1 MEETPVN
8 IMSMPKQTSED
19 RELRVRLTALARADD
34 GPMVGEVPESWLLN
48 PKFRCVNF
56 HVANRFETARRQ
68 RRVCVFC
75 SLPVQPTF
83 PDDRSG
89 PLPSTSTLIPSQPV
103 APRLEE
109 TTDDVLRIEEGS
121 LYPALYRLE
130 KSGWTTTD
138 AVEAR
143 RA

>member
-89 PLPSTSTLIPSQPV
+89 PLPSTSALIPSQPV

-109 TTDDVLRIEEGS
+109 TTDNAILGS
-121 LYPALYRLE
+121 H
-130 KSGWTTTD
+130 
-138 AVEAR
+138 
-143 RA
+143 

>member
-8 IMSMPKQTSED
+8 LVSMPKETSED
-19 RELRVRLTALARADD
+19 RDLRARLTALARAED
-34 GPMVGEVPESWLLN
+34 GPMVGDLPESWLLN

-75 SLPVQPTF
+75 GLPVQPTF

-89 PLPSTSTLIPSQPV
+89 PLPSTSALIPSQPV
-103 APRLEE
+103 APRLEQ
-109 TTDDVLRIEEGS
+109 TVDDAILGS
-121 LYPALYRLE
+121 H
-130 KSGWTTTD
+130 
-138 AVEAR
+138 
-143 RA
+143 